1 MIFQELCIDRGEVN
15 KMSKWV
21 LKINGNLIPKVT
33 YWMLRM
39 SKSYTKKEDSKCAV
53 LDALTERIV
62 RTSIN

>member
-1 MIFQELCIDRGEVN
+1 
-15 KMSKWV
+15 MSKWV